1 MRAQRLYNTHV
12 FGGVIVAAHARKRC
26 VTAALQRQVELRA
39 ELWLPRHA
47 RDVAVG
53 EQFRLERA
61 EPHAVDAADRAGKLH
76 RVDQAQPKLAA
87 VGRQVD
93 PDKHRLAVAGAR
105 QPFKL
110 GAQLPGRLG
119 AHGAA
124 RLRDDTVG
132 AVAVAAV
139 LDFDE
144 GARAFA
150 EGGRTHRLE
159 RLAALVRRDGDDAAA
174 CFARPAHK
182 LDEGRAVA
190 RAGDHIG
197 FGQARGVVGE
207 RLRVTACQYD
217 GGARAKR
224 AETAQRA
231 ARFLV
236 AGGGDGAGIDDIDV
250 GGRVRRYDFVAGVGE
265 LLREDLRLVL
275 VHLAAQ
281 GVKGSFHLYT
291 PSKFD

>member
-1 MRAQRLYNTHV
+1 M
-12 FGGVIVAAHARKRC
+12 F
-26 VTAALQRQVELRA
+26 
-39 ELWLPRHA
+39 
-47 RDVAVG
+47 
-53 EQFRLERA
+53 
-61 EPHAVDAADRAGKLH
+61 
-76 RVDQAQPKLAA
+76 
-87 VGRQVD
+87 
-93 PDKHRLAVAGAR
+93 
-105 QPFKL
+105 
-110 GAQLPGRLG
+110 
-119 AHGAA
+119 
-124 RLRDDTVG
+124 
-132 AVAVAAV
+132 
-139 LDFDE
+139 
-144 GARAFA
+144 
-150 EGGRTHRLE
+150 
-159 RLAALVRRDGDDAAA
+159 
-174 CFARPAHK
+174 
-182 LDEGRAVA
+182 RAVA

-281 GVKGSFHLYT
+281 SIEGSFHLYT